1 MRPHFKFLK
10 SKLLGY
16 LKTNSPLLELVLQ
29 ACKLPKH
36 VVVVKRMVYDFALD
50 SGVIREVDLVISES
64 EHGNPA

>member
-10 SKLLGY
+10 SRLLGY
-16 LKTNSPLLELVLQ
+16 LKTNSPLLELILQ

-36 VVVVKRMVYDFALD
+36 DVVVKRIVSEFALD
-50 SGVIREVDLVISES
+50 LGVIREVDLVISES